1 MIGSNVLLDAML
13 QHAKDGILVTDR
25 SYRIIRANPAFCH
38 LFGWSADE
46 LAGKDARAFP
56 VAEAEARDDA
66 KALFCRLDE
75 QGSAGSELTRRT
87 GKDGKERHVSI
98 TAFTVGD
105 EGRNDQAFAVLV
117 YRNMSDAVRA
127 AEEIRTARCHYRA
140 LTELTP
146 DPVAIHSD
154 GIIRFVNPSAV
165 RRFGAKSEED
175 LIGKPLLDF
184 VHPDYRDSIR
194 KHLQGVMDG
203 QASGHWLDAVLFD
216 LSGGSFEAE
225 ALCTPIR
232 HENGK
237 ASMLIIRDLTDRR
250 LAERRI
256 RQMELHDMM
265 TGLPNRKQFN
275 KLVLEQ
281 LRSKGRGA
289 LLVLDL
295 DRFKLINDTL
305 GHRIGD
311 RLLMQVARR
320 LEQMQEREGV
330 IVSRHGGDEFAVF
343 CPDLDRE
350 GAEKAASALHERL
363 SASYL
368 VDGHELFVTPSI
380 GVAVATFA
388 DRRLADVE
396 VLVRQADAA
405 LQAAKERGRNTVVI
419 YDESISEQNHDK
431 IQLIGQL
438 RKAIE
443 KEEFE
448 LHYQPR
454 FDIRSRRPVGVEAL
468 IRWNNPFVGMVP
480 PNRFIPLAE
489 ESGLIVPIG
498 NWVLMTACRQAKT
511 WLDEGLRTVVSV
523 NISGYQ
529 FHHDDIVAR
538 IQQAL
543 DTTELPPEL
552 LNLEVTE
559 SLPLI
564 ELSAEKL
571 RKIRSLGVGIAL
583 DDFGTG
589 YSSLNYLRS
598 LPFDILKIDKSFI
611 QRMVDDAFHSNM
623 VLSII
628 TLTHILG
635 KRVVAEGIE
644 KEEHLSFLRSINC
657 DEAQGFLLSRPRRP
671 HELRSILKKAA
682 I

>member
-1 MIGSNVLLDAML
+1 MIGSNLL
-13 QHAKDGILVTDR
+13 DGILNHTTDGVIVADHE
-25 SYRIIRANPAFCH
+25 YRIIKANSAFCEM
-38 LFGWSADE
+38 FGWTADE
-46 LAGKDARAFP
+46 LTGGDARSFP
-56 VAEAEARDDA
+56 QVCVDCRNDNE
-66 KALFCRLDE
+66 ALFHDLE
-75 QGSAGSELTRRT
+75 IKGFAGNELTRRT
-87 GKDGKERHVSI
+87 GKDGIDRHVSI
-98 TAFTVGD
+98 TAFQVDGD
-105 EGRNDQAFAVLV
+105 KSAVVLI
-117 YRNMSDAVRA
+117 YRNMAEMIRLTNELQAVRL
-127 AEEIRTARCHYRA
+127 HYQT

-146 DPVAIHSD
+146 DPVAIQSD
-154 GIIRFVNPSAV
+154 GTILFVNSSAV
-165 RRFGAKSEED
+165 RRFGGKSPED
-175 LIGKPLLDF
+175 FIGKPIMDF
-184 VHPDYRDSIR
+184 VHPDYRETIR
-194 KHLQGVMDG
+194 ERLYSVFAGT
-203 QASGHWLDAVLFD
+203 ASGNWLDAVLFD
-216 LSGGSFEAE
+216 LEGASFEAE
-225 ALCTPIR
+225 TICTPVR
-232 HENGK
+232 YEDK
-237 ASMLIIRDLTDRR
+237 RASMLIVRDMTDRR
-250 LAERRI
+250 VAERQI
-256 RQMELHDMM
+256 RKMELHDMM

-275 KLVLEQ
+275 KLVLDE
-281 LRSKGRGA
+281 LKNRGKGA

-320 LEQMQEREGV
+320 LEQLRDKEGM
-330 IVSRHGGDEFAVF
+330 IVARHGGDEFAVF
-343 CPDLDRE
+343 CPGLDRE
-350 GAEKAASALHERL
+350 GAEQVASSLHEQL
-363 SASYL
+363 SVSYL

-380 GVAVATFA
+380 GVSIA
-388 DRRLADVE
+388 DIDDKKDADVE
-396 VLVRQADAA
+396 ILVRQADAA
-405 LQAAKERGRNTVVI
+405 LYAAKEKGRNTAVV
-419 YDESISEQNHDK
+419 YDESISEENHDK
-431 IQLIGQL
+431 IQLIAQL

-454 FDIRSRRPVGVEAL
+454 FDIRDERPVGVEAL

-489 ESGLIVPIG
+489 ETGLIVPIG
-498 NWVLMTACRQAKT
+498 NWVLMTACRQAKQ
-511 WLDEGLRTVVSV
+511 WYDEGLRIVVSV

-543 DTTELPPEL
+543 DETGLPPEL

-571 RKIRSLGVGIAL
+571 EKIRSLGVAIAL

-611 QRMVDDAFHSNM
+611 QRMVDDEFHSNM

-644 KEEHLSFLRSINC
+644 KEEHLNYLRSINC
-657 DEAQGFLLSRPRRP
+657 DEAQGFLLSRPKRAQDLQP
-671 HELRSILKKAA
+671 ILRKAA